1 MKTIIILRHAKS
13 DWGDSNLRDF
23 DRGLNGRGFRAAA
36 VMGRWAATQQLE
48 FDAIVASPAV
58 RVKETLAQFRE
69 AYGDS
74 PTPSFDL
81 RLYLAPAT
89 TLAEVAAEASDDD
102 ASLLLVAHSPG
113 LEDFI
118 LASAPEGRRSELR
131 DSVAVK
137 FPTAAL
143 AILDFDVDSWRD
155 LADGIKGKAT
165 LRSFVRPRDLDPALG
180 PDM

>member
-1 MKTIIILRHAKS
+1 MKTIIVLRHAKS
-13 DWGDSNLRDF
+13 DWGDSSLRDF
-23 DRGLNGRGFRAAA
+23 DRGLNGRGSRAAA
-36 VMGRWAATQQLE
+36 VMGRWATTQNIA
-48 FDAIVASPAV
+48 FDAIIASPAV

-69 AYGDS
+69 AYGES
-74 PTPSFDL
+74 PTPLFDL

-89 TLAEVAAEASDDD
+89 TLADVIAETGGD
-102 ASLLLVAHSPG
+102 ADSILLVAHSPG

-118 LASAPEGRRSELR
+118 LTAAEQGRRSDLR
-131 DSVAVK
+131 DSVATK

-143 AILDFDVDSWRD
+143 AILDFAVESWSD
-155 LADGIKGKAT
+155 LAENFKSKAT